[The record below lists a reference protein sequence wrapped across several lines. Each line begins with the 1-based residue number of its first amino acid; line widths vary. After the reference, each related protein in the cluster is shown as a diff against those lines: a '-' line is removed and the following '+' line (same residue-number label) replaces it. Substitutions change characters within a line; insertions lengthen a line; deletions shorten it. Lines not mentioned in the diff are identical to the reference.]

1 MFRINAIV
9 VVLFFTT
16 LVNLFVLYASWRR
29 KNSSMGGYFSLG
41 MIGIVLWSL
50 GSTLDYAATSLSLK
64 IFFAKIEAIGYLTA
78 IPLFTL
84 TSIAFAGNEHWL
96 RNKWVRSLF
105 FLVPLGCILIVVT
118 NDWHG
123 WMWSGFEPRPNGI
136 FVFTRGVAYEWM
148 LPIYYLQMLIIV
160 GNFIQA
166 FRSGTSFVR
175 RQAFLMIL
183 ATIFPLATNLIYQFE
198 FSNVEGLDWTSIT
211 FSISASIFLY
221 ALYGL
226 RFLDVIHIARNTVLD
241 QMNDV
246 ILVQDKIGRLA
257 DFNPSA
263 GVVFDI
269 TRRDL
274 WQPLQETPLSNFP
287 DVIALFRDGWDRSAH
302 EIFIGNKAF
311 DFRLTPLDHH
321 NGNEYGQLL
330 VLRDVSKRKQAEEAL
345 RASEKR
351 FRQLIMA
358 APDAVFGVNKK
369 GQITFANEEATR
381 LLDYTLDE
389 FVGMKVE
396 QLVPLRVEKTH
407 AAMRGMFHENPRVR
421 IFGQE
426 LNLTVRHKAGYEIPV
441 DIKLSQVT
449 TDEGVLAVAF
459 LRDIRERIQKDM
471 ELREAQ
477 TQVVEQQRALAKM
490 EERRT
495 LARDMHDSVNQSI
508 HSLML
513 FSETLVALLQK
524 NKVPEALEIT
534 QRIQQSGK
542 EALKEIRLLLYRAQF
557 VAMEQDMDL
566 RSALEERLN
575 MVERRVGIKANISF
589 DSDDTLRLPL
599 LWKEN
604 LYWISMEAL
613 NNSLKYSRARNVSIA
628 IRCSDAHMALSISD
642 NGTGFDMDKVQTG
655 GFGMR
660 SMQERASLLGGTLS
674 VTSTP
679 GSGTQVSFMG
689 EMKAGES
696 YSQG

>member
-1 MFRINAIV
+1 M

-16 LVNLFVLYASWRR
+16 LVNIIVLYASWRR
-29 KNSSMGGYFSLG
+29 KNSRMGLYFSLG
-41 MIGIVLWSL
+41 MIGIVFWSL
-50 GSTLDYAATSLSLK
+50 GSTLDYAAASLPLK
-64 IFFAKIEAIGYLTA
+64 IIFSKIEAVGYLSA

-105 FLVPLGCILIVVT
+105 LIVPLACILIVVT

-198 FSNVEGLDWTSIT
+198 FSNIEGLDWTSIT

-226 RFLDVIHIARNTVLD
+226 RFLDVIHIARNVVLE

-246 ILVQDKIGRLA
+246 ILVQDKMGRLA

-263 GVVFDI
+263 GAAFGI

-274 WQPLQETPLSNFP
+274 WQPLKETALANFP
-287 DVIALFRDGWDRSAH
+287 EVIALFGDEWDRSAH
-302 EIFIGNKAF
+302 EIIIGKKAF
-311 DFRLTPLDHH
+311 DFRLTPLDHQR
-321 NGNEYGQLL
+321 GSEYGQLL
-330 VLRDVSKRKQAEEAL
+330 VLRDVSRRKEIEISL

-358 APDAVFGVNKK
+358 APDAVFGVNEQ

-381 LLDYTLDE
+381 LLGYTLEE

-396 QLVPLRVEKTH
+396 QIVPLRVQKTH
-407 AAMRGMFHENPRVR
+407 AALRSMFHENPRVR
-421 IFGQE
+421 IFGQD
-426 LNLTVRHKAGYEIPV
+426 LNLAVMHKTGNEIPV
-441 DIKLSQVT
+441 DIKLSHVI
-449 TDEGVLAVAF
+449 TDDGTLVVAF
-459 LRDIRERIQKDM
+459 LRDIRERVQKDM
-471 ELREAQ
+471 ELHEAQ
-477 TQVVEQQRALAKM
+477 VQVVEQQRALAKL
-490 EERRT
+490 EERRN

-524 NKVPEALEIT
+524 NKVQEALEIT

-542 EALKEIRLLLYRAQF
+542 EALKEIRLLLYKAQY

-575 MVERRVGIKANISF
+575 MVERRVGIKATISF
-589 DSDDTLRLPL
+589 DSDDTSRLPM

-613 NNSLKYSRARNVSIA
+613 NNSLKHSRARNVLIT
-628 IRCSDAHMALSISD
+628 IRCFDAHMELSISD
-642 NGTGFDMDKVQTG
+642 NGTGFDTDKVQTG

-660 SMQERASLLGGTLS
+660 SMQERASLLGGTLA

-689 EMKAGES
+689 EMKASES